1 MDKPFE
7 KRCRDYKKIT
17 VLIAFLFNFAIIF
30 ANSSRFAKINV
41 SYAAGNASAY
51 AVIDVDSKEIIMS
64 ENADEPL
71 PIASTTKILTALT
84 VIENVFDLDEEVTI
98 PVAACGI
105 EGSSIYLTPG
115 ERLSYR
121 DLLYGLMLRSG
132 NAAAVALAVLTG
144 GCVVNFVILMN
155 EPSRKYGAVNSNFAN
170 PHGLDD
176 EKHKVTARDLAR
188 ISAFAMEN
196 DTFKEIVSAK
206 YYKTSGDAVRY
217 MKNKNKMLFNY
228 EGADGVKTGYT
239 KKSGRCLV
247 ASAERNGRRFV
258 SVVINRYNMWQDS
271 ENLLNKAFEQ
281 ANRA

>member
-1 MDKPFE
+1 MDKSFE
-7 KRCRDYKKIT
+7 KRCRDHKKIT
-17 VLIAFLFNFAIIF
+17 VFVAFLFIFAIIF
-30 ANSSRFAKINV
+30 ANSFCFATINV
-41 SYAAGNASAY
+41 SFAAGKASAY

-132 NAAAVALAVLTG
+132 NDAAVALAVLTG
-144 GCVVNFVILMN
+144 GSVDSFVKLMN
-155 EPSRKYGAVNSNFAN
+155 ETARKYGAVNSNFAN

-176 EKHKVTARDLAR
+176 EKHKVTARDLAL
-188 ISAFAMEN
+188 ISAYAMDN

-206 YYKTSGDAVRY
+206 YYKTSGDIVRY

>member
-1 MDKPFE
+1 MDKSFE
-7 KRCRDYKKIT
+7 KRCRDHKKIT
-17 VLIAFLFNFAIIF
+17 VFVAFLFIFAIIF
-30 ANSSRFAKINV
+30 ANSFCFATINV
-41 SYAAGNASAY
+41 SFAAGKASAY

-84 VIENVFDLDEEVTI
+84 VIENVFDLDEEVEI

-132 NAAAVALAVLTG
+132 NDAAVALAVLTG
-144 GCVVNFVILMN
+144 GSVDSFVKLMN
-155 EPSRKYGAVNSNFAN
+155 ETARKYGAVNSNFAN

-176 EKHKVTARDLAR
+176 EKHRVTARDLAL
-188 ISAFAMEN
+188 ISAYAMDN